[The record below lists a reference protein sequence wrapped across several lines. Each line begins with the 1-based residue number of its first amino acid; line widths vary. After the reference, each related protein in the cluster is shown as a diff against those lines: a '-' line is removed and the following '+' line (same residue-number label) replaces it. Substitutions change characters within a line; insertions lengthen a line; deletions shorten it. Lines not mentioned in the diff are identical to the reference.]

1 MNLFST
7 ILILTSLFIFYQT
20 HFVGAETEKLMQLK
34 SSVQKTSFNIEKLED
49 ENQRLKLKIGDLR
62 NDYEIIEGL
71 ARLKLGM
78 KKNDEIFIRIPT
90 AEQVFRE
97 E

>member
-20 HFVGAETEKLMQLK
+20 HFVGTETEKLMQLK

-90 AEQVFRE
+90 VEQVFRE

>member
-7 ILILTSLFIFYQT
+7 VLILTSLLVFYQT
-20 HFVGAETEKLMQLK
+20 HFVGNETEKLMQLK
-34 SSVQKTSFNIEKLED
+34 SSVQKTSFDIEKLED
-49 ENQRLKLKIGDLR
+49 ANQRLKLKIGDLR

>member
-1 MNLFST
+1 M
-7 ILILTSLFIFYQT
+7 
-20 HFVGAETEKLMQLK
+20 
-34 SSVQKTSFNIEKLED
+34 QKTSFNIEKLED